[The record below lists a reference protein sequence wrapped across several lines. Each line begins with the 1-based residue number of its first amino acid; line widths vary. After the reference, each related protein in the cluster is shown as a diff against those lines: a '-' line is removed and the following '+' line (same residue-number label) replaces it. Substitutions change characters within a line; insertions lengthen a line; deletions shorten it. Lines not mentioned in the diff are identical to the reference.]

1 MARTSKLEEYTLTL
15 GGVEHT
21 VQLTPE
27 DAEAQGAKKG
37 RASVDK
43 TPTTPATA
51 TPTK

>member
-27 DAEAQGAKKG
+27 DAEAQGAVKG
-37 RASVDK
+37 RAAVDK
-43 TPTTPATA
+43 TPTTPAPA
-51 TPTK
+51 TTK